1 MRISDWSSDV
11 CSSDLIER
19 WHTDVSTYVLKDGE
33 GVPFGL
39 FYLDPYARADKRSGA
54 WMDECINRRHTAHG
68 LQQPVAYLT
77 CNFTPPLRSEERRV
91 GKACVSTCRSR
102 WSTYHSTKKPIY
114 PSVPIRS
121 PKN

>member
-1 MRISDWSSDV
+1 MLYCIT
-11 CSSDLIER
+11 IEQVDNIYR

-68 LQQPVAYLT
+68 LQQPVPSLT
-77 CNFTPPLRSEERRV
+77 CNFTPPLPGKQALLTHDV
-91 GKACVSTCRSR
+91 G
-102 WSTYHSTKKPIY
+102 
-114 PSVPIRS
+114 VPTFTELGHGFN
-121 PKN
+121 PLLNHVY